1 MAQETR
7 DYTAESFN
15 EYLKQGKLMGTRCT
29 ACGTLSAEPRPMCP
43 ACHSADVEWHE
54 FSGKGTLTTFT
65 CIFIGPAYMIGKGY
79 GRNNPYCS
87 GIVTLEEG
95 PRISARILGVDASN
109 PQDIKSGTPL
119 KLSLGDVDPDK
130 PGLAFEPA

>member
-1 MAQETR
+1 MAQEAR

-15 EYLKQGKLMGTRCT
+15 EYLKQGKLMGIRCGT
-29 ACGTLSAEPRPMCP
+29 CGTLSVEPRPMCP
-43 ACHSADVEWHE
+43 SCHGTDVEWHE
-54 FSGKGTLTTFT
+54 FSGKGSLTTFT
-65 CIFIGPAYMIGKGY
+65 CISIGPAYMVEKGY
-79 GRNNPYCS
+79 GRNNPYCT

-119 KLSLGDVDPDK
+119 KVSFGDVDPEK
-130 PGLAFEPA
+130 PALAFEPA